1 MKEIILV
8 NRRPKHLLAKLAL
21 AGERG
26 MTTAE
31 YAVGTV
37 AVIGLGGALI
47 KIFTDPIIREHLMAL
62 IERIILLVHG
72 LA

>member
-1 MKEIILV
+1 MKETILAS
-8 NRRPKHLLAKLAL
+8 RRPKRLLSKLAL

-37 AVIGLGGALI
+37 AVIGLGGLLI
-47 KIFTDPIIREHLMAL
+47 KIFTDPVFRQILTDL
-62 IERIILLVHG
+62 IARIIA
-72 LA
+72 LANGAG